1 MASLAAAGNIML
13 SGGAAPKGRGAAVAA
28 VKKAPK
34 ARGSSV
40 CYLGHLPHGFYEEQI
55 RGYFEQY
62 GEVRRIR
69 VSRSKK
75 TARSR
80 GFAFIDFAG

>member
-1 MASLAAAGNIML
+1 MPAGNLML
-13 SGGAAPKGRGAAVAA
+13 SGGSKGKGPRPAAAAA
-28 VKKAPK
+28 KAPK

-40 CYLGHLPHGFYEEQI
+40 CYLGHLPHGFYEAQI

-62 GEVRRIR
+62 GEVRRVR

-75 TARSR
+75 TARAR
-80 GFAFIDFAG
+80 GYAYIDFAG